1 MLRSIFTVF
10 GNTSDKPTLVYPM
23 TADKNLFQYPV
34 NTHIEVDEDALI
46 NIWKRF
52 LKKLKNDNCDN
63 MDYLSAIFEAVGK
76 GIPGDTTSGSISDVS
91 VYIQSKMVAAVAVC
105 LADYAEEANI
115 SLESLV
121 VEVDNNDKE
130 NNSAEAKPFMILS
143 GDFSGIQNFIY
154 TIPSKGAL
162 KSLRG
167 RSFYL
172 ELFMEYAVDSFLKKL
187 NLSRSHVLYTGGGHF
202 YLIIPN
208 TKASRIAL
216 TEFESAFILGCLSIW
231 EVHYIWQLVVPHA
244 RLANYRSLVS
254 NVTYLLQWENL
265 FDWQSYKDMH
275 TVILMSCL
283 MKTVSIMLYMK
294 VIVNVQ
300 YVVHRQS
307 H

>member
-1 MLRSIFTVF
+1 
-10 GNTSDKPTLVYPM
+10 
-23 TADKNLFQYPV
+23 
-34 NTHIEVDEDALI
+34 
-46 NIWKRF
+46 
-52 LKKLKNDNCDN
+52 

-167 RSFYL
+167 RSF
-172 ELFMEYAVDSFLKKL
+172 LFGTFHGICS
-187 NLSRSHVLYTGGGHF
+187 G
-202 YLIIPN
+202 
-208 TKASRIAL
+208 
-216 TEFESAFILGCLSIW
+216 
-231 EVHYIWQLVVPHA
+231 
-244 RLANYRSLVS
+244 
-254 NVTYLLQWENL
+254 
-265 FDWQSYKDMH
+265 
-275 TVILMSCL
+275 
-283 MKTVSIMLYMK
+283 
-294 VIVNVQ
+294 
-300 YVVHRQS
+300 
-307 H
+307 